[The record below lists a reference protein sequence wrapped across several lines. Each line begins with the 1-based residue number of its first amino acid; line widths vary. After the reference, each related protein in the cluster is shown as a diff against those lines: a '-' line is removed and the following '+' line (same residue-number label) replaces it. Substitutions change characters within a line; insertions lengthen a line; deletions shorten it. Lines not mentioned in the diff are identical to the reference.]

1 MTTLVR
7 VAIIPGSLDRAACL
21 VKLSVCLLND
31 GFPLPGH
38 QGAKGDPPI
47 PTPHSQGC
55 SNDGKTAPQL
65 NTTCLRPSA
74 LSFMRTSRPV
84 SRSGENTS
92 HRLSEVRFASWSDM
106 RRRTLIQRITR
117 PRPHHSL
124 GSLTLRHQQ
133 SHTPTK
139 NSRGCMV
146 APSFLL
152 SPSASIPLG
161 LYAFAKWFSQR
172 SRDELNGLIPQV
184 WHLKPDRRIH
194 RAPATK

>member
-1 MTTLVR
+1 MTTLVQ

-38 QGAKGDPPI
+38 QGAKGDPPV
-47 PTPHSQGC
+47 PTPHSQSC
-55 SNDGKTAPQL
+55 SNGGKSSPQL

-84 SRSGENTS
+84 SRSGDNTS

-124 GSLTLRHQQ
+124 GSLTLRQRQ

-146 APSFLL
+146 APSFFLPL
-152 SPSASIPLG
+152 SLYPSGIECFRKVVFPAVARRVEWSDSKG
-161 LYAFAKWFSQR
+161 W
-172 SRDELNGLIPQV
+172 D
-184 WHLKPDRRIH
+184 LKPDRRTH
-194 RAPATK
+194 TAPATK